1 MPLLSDYVKPY
12 KTGEAEKVVKVR
24 HRYPARIEKIYAKAM
39 RDMVDEINAELKGS
53 IAEAIKADIKT
64 NQDGFR
70 RDALS
75 DILRAIR
82 DTVVGLVSPSSMA
95 RRIAQSVIGANDRAM
110 GQAIQRAVGVS
121 VALPPSDMDEQIS
134 AWVEENVSYITKMQT
149 DYLTSVQGVVSK
161 GFQSGLSYTDIS
173 KQIRERT
180 GITKRRATLIARDQ
194 VGSLNAQVTRQRNE
208 ELGVE
213 SYIWRTVGDERVR
226 GLKGGRYP
234 DANPSHAA
242 RDGKEYTWKDGAGA
256 RDRHP
261 GDGIQC
267 RCYAESVIKF

>member
-12 KTGEAEKVVKVR
+12 KTGEAERVVKVR
-24 HRYPARIEKIYAKAM
+24 HRYPARIEKIYAKAI

-53 IAEAIKADIKT
+53 IAEAIKADIRM

-82 DTVVGLVSPSSMA
+82 DAVVGLVIPSSMA

-161 GFQSGLSYTDIS
+161 GFQSGLSYTEIS
-173 KQIRERT
+173 KQISERT

-234 DANPSHAA
+234 NANPSHAA

-256 RDRHP
+256 RDKHP
-261 GDGIQC
+261 GDGILC
-267 RCYAESVIKF
+267 RCYATSVIKI